1 MRGISRKSYHIR
13 NERAVVIRPSIGVK
27 LAITSLLCGFEMT
40 ALLIHGR
47 GALDYAYEEASKY
60 KTFYEYGGETLSTD
74 AAREAIDRMSYPLV
88 GINIFAVL
96 IGAVDKARGSATDAL
111 LKGIEEHDDFV
122 TPILW
127 ATSLSE
133 VPKTIRSRCRV
144 VWADERES
152 QIKEEYIRLAR
163 NSIAGNYA
171 NVIVQLNE
179 IKEKPFFILSEVGNA
194 LSKFDFSQER
204 VTALWENV
212 RLALRQEYS
221 MSKNELLGVLCF

>member
-1 MRGISRKSYHIR
+1 M
-13 NERAVVIRPSIGVK
+13 VIRPFIGASRV
-27 LAITSLLCGFEMT
+27 ITSSHCGCSMT
-40 ALLIHGR
+40 ALLVHGR

-60 KTFYEYGGETLSTD
+60 KTFYEFGGDTLTTED
-74 AAREAIDRMSYPLV
+74 ARNAIDRMSYPLV
-88 GINIFAVL
+88 GINTFAVL

-111 LKGIEEHDDFV
+111 LKGIEEHDEYV
-122 TPILW
+122 SPILW

-144 VWADERES
+144 VWADEGVP
-152 QIKEEYIRLAR
+152 QIKEEYVRLAR
-163 NSIAGNYA
+163 NCIAGNYA

-179 IKEKPFFILSEVGNA
+179 ITDKPFFVLSELGNA
-194 LSKFDFSQER
+194 LSEFDFSQER
-204 VTALWENV
+204 VITLWEKV